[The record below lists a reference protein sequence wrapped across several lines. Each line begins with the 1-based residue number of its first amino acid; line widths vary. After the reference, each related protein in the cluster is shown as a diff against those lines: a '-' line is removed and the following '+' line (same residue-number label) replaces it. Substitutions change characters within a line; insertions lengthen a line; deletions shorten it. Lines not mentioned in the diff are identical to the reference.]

1 MDPTPAAIEVVPVR
15 WEQWIGAALR
25 AEHFRN
31 LTAGARPCRPAA
43 RRSRAPRRARPRLLW
58 MLAVSL
64 AGYWLLR

>member
-1 MDPTPAAIEVVPVR
+1 MDPNPAAIEVASAR

-25 AEHFRN
+25 AEHFRS
-31 LTAGARPCRPAA
+31 LTASARPPRRPA
-43 RRSRAPRRARPRLLW
+43 RRDRPRLRARPRLLW